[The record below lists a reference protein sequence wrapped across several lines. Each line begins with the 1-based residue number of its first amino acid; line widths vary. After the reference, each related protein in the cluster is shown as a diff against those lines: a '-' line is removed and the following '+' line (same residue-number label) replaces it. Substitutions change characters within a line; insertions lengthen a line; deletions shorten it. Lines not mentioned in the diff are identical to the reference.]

1 MAPSNFES
9 LPAAALETVTGGA
22 DDGYTTGGT
31 IGGDNGTYTTGGT
44 IGGDKKE
51 KFTTGG
57 SF

>member
-1 MAPSNFES
+1 MDPNNFES

-22 DDGYTTGGT
+22 DDGSPTGT
-31 IGGDNGTYTTGGT
+31 ISGDNGTFTTGGT